1 MCHFPMGLS
10 WLALIAPVVLSAP
23 GELAA
28 VTGVV
33 TDPSKAVVAGVAIA
47 IRNIETNT
55 AHVAATDTSGYF
67 TITELPPGPYELT
80 ASKLGFQGYREPHI
94 VLEIGQQLRKDIE
107 LTVGS
112 VNQTVDVMARPAMLN
127 TQDGAIKGAV
137 VVQEEIQDVPLDGR
151 DFTDI
156 AFLVAGVVPNA
167 QGGAGSAMA
176 INGARSDNTNFYMDG
191 FSDRNARGA
200 AAQLRPNVDAIEEF
214 KMEVSGF
221 SAQYG
226 KMAGGILN
234 MVLKSGT
241 NQLHGTVF
249 EYFRN
254 DVFDARSF
262 FDPVRLPLHRNQF
275 GATVTGP
282 LVLPKLYNGHDKT
295 FFLLSVE
302 AFRQANGETR
312 LNHVPSPLER
322 AGDFSQA
329 VNSSG
334 QAVSIRD
341 PLAGYAPSRN
351 PPHQPD
357 QPSGAAS
364 PELLSIAK
372 LQRNRSQ

>member
-1 MCHFPMGLS
+1 MAHP
-10 WLALIAPVVLSAP
+10 
-23 GELAA
+23 
-28 VTGVV
+28 
-33 TDPSKAVVAGVAIA
+33 AI
-47 IRNIETNT
+47 
-55 AHVAATDTSGYF
+55 
-67 TITELPPGPYELT
+67 
-80 ASKLGFQGYREPHI
+80 
-94 VLEIGQQLRKDIE
+94 
-107 LTVGS
+107 
-112 VNQTVDVMARPAMLN
+112 LN

-137 VVQEEIQDVPLDGR
+137 VVQEEIQAVPLDGR

-156 AFLVAGVVPNA
+156 AFLVAGVVPIA

-282 LVLPKLYNGHDKT
+282 VVLPKLYNGHDKT